1 MNGWSSPKLCYP
13 SSIPL
18 NPYTKGFLLSV
29 SDCGKE
35 AWIIDHVTRS
45 QRMSRAKRALEQ
57 NKRFRAMSSDT
68 EDMIELIEPSVAE
81 I

>member
-1 MNGWSSPKLCYP
+1 
-13 SSIPL
+13 
-18 NPYTKGFLLSV
+18 V